1 MKMLRWCLLSLVL
14 VASAAEIRAQGVL
27 LQSPYGFSGGISYSR
42 GGLGRGLRLS
52 LSFGGPAYAFAPGGG
67 FCGPYGWPCP
77 PQISPIITP
86 PPVVVFTPPPLFFE
100 GPRLPPQEAPPVP
113 EIPQPP
119 PPVPPPAPLPKK
131 EDPKNPKKEDDP
143 FAGLPRPPAA
153 RSNEADEH
161 DRQVRQGEEAF
172 KAFEYGRA
180 AQCFRKAI
188 QLRPNKP
195 LPHFLLVQSLIAL
208 AKYHEAH
215 DALIEGLALHP
226 TWPTMAFRP
235 IEMYDDPVEYSE
247 HLGAV
252 EATLGRHPREP
263 VLLMLLGYQ
272 LWFDGRKDDAARLF
286 QNARNRDAQRSA
298 IECFIRALPPGE
310 TL

>member
-1 MKMLRWCLLSLVL
+1 
-14 VASAAEIRAQGVL
+14 
-27 LQSPYGFSGGISYSR
+27 
-42 GGLGRGLRLS
+42 
-52 LSFGGPAYAFAPGGG
+52 
-67 FCGPYGWPCP
+67 
-77 PQISPIITP
+77 
-86 PPVVVFTPPPLFFE
+86 VVVFTPPPLFFE

-252 EATLGRHPREP
+252 EATLGRWKKRRRRSSLPERPQSRCPALGDRVLHPR
-263 VLLMLLGYQ
+263 L
-272 LWFDGRKDDAARLF
+272 AAG
-286 QNARNRDAQRSA
+286 RDALTAESGRLLRSQG
-298 IECFIRALPPGE
+298 CCC
-310 TL
+310 